1 LELAQWIEANVT
13 QGTPMVVD
21 NIPACW
27 IRRRPNE
34 HRMTSWFDVPV
45 TPAKEAEFARWIEAE
60 GIEWVMWFQEEWTQ
74 APVIAP
80 FLRHGGRWASGET
93 VLVERAREDGYGWIW
108 FEVVSGAE

>member
-1 LELAQWIEANVT
+1 
-13 QGTPMVVD
+13 MVVD

-45 TPAKEAEFARWIEAE
+45 SPGDETDFARWIQAE
-60 GIEWVMWFQEEWTQ
+60 GIEWVMWFQEDWTQ

-80 FLRHGGRWASGET
+80 FLRQGGRWASGET
-93 VLVERAREDGYGWIW
+93 VLIEREREEGYGWIW
-108 FEVVSGAE
+108 FEVARSSE